1 MMVTFNPLRVMIMI
15 YSLAKVQR
23 QRSVGSQDTVD
34 TKGQTEVGY
43 CIISLANA
51 VGKNRNAQ
59 SMTQRVQAL
68 GGHGDGRVLADVA

>member
-1 MMVTFNPLRVMIMI
+1 MRSPLP
-15 YSLAKVQR
+15 STTHAKVQR